1 MRTLLGRQTPVTTI
15 LLAIIA
21 VVFLTDLATG
31 HELIEL
37 GADQRD
43 LVLAG
48 QWWRPLTSMFLHG
61 GWAHVLLNSWAL
73 YQLGSLFEILLG
85 SRSLLSVF
93 LVTGLAGSFSSLW
106 WSNHPSVGASGAI
119 FGLMGA
125 LIAFLFRRREM
136 LTPFAKSLLG
146 QLVLWAGINVV
157 FGLSAPEIDNAAH
170 FGGCVAGLLLGLMLK
185 PRPLPPPRYE
195 PDPSQWAGG
204 TGV

>member
-1 MRTLLGRQTPVTTI
+1 MRTLLGRQTPVTTV
-15 LLAIIA
+15 LLAVIA
-21 VVFLTDLATG
+21 VVFLADLATG
-31 HELIEL
+31 NQLIEL

-43 LVLAG
+43 LVLSG

-93 LVTGLAGSFSSLW
+93 LVTGLAGSFASLW

-125 LIAFLFRRREM
+125 LIAFLFRRRRM
-136 LTPFAKSLLG
+136 LTPAAKSLLG
-146 QLVLWAGINVV
+146 QLVLWAGINVYL
-157 FGLSAPEIDNAAH
+157 GLSMPQIDNAAH
-170 FGGCVAGLLLGLMLK
+170 FGGCAAGLLLGLLLK
-185 PRPLPPPRYE
+185 PQPRPPRPYE
-195 PDPSQWAGG
+195 PDPSQWTGG